1 MIFESS
7 NKQNYQNHNPM
18 KHICIFF
25 IAFISSFGFAQKTES
40 PYLEVLTPNA
50 VIPLKSTKADV
61 KISGNIAHVRI
72 SQTYQNTGSI
82 PIEAKYVFPL
92 STQAAVHKMQMT
104 IGDRTINA
112 KIFEK
117 QEAQRVY
124 DKALKEGKR
133 AAKLDQH
140 RPNVFQM
147 NVGNIVQND
156 IVTIDIYYTEMLVPL
171 AGTYEFV
178 FPGVVGPRFTGEN
191 TSGETVFNQPYTK
204 NGVGDTFDFDLNVQ
218 INSGIPIA
226 DVSSNTHKI
235 KVHYPNTRI
244 AEVAL
249 TNENTNASNRDFILK
264 YGMRGNEIQSGL
276 LLYEE
281 EGEKFFAY
289 MMEPPKASA
298 KMKPAAK
305 EYLFVVDVSGS
316 MHGTPM
322 QVSKKLLRNLLVNL
336 PETDHYNILFFSGGS
351 TVLSPEPL
359 ACTPE
364 NIQKGLNFLTNI
376 NSGGGT
382 RLLNALNTAYA
393 LPRMDKTSARSMV
406 VITDGYVSVER
417 QAFEMIEN
425 NLGQAN
431 VFTFGI
437 GSGVNRYLLEGMAK
451 VSNSESFIAAQMS
464 EANAVAEKF
473 RNYIKTPLLT
483 QIRIKA
489 EGFEAYDVTP
499 SSIPDVFASRPILV
513 FGKYRGD
520 AKGTLTVTG
529 QTGNGVFQKE
539 FRVAEGMLSKD
550 NEALKYLWARK
561 KIERLDDYKR
571 RFGDN
576 TRQEV
581 IALGLKYNLV
591 TQYTSFVAVDNEVV
605 NKNGKRKEVKQPLPM
620 PKNVSNSA
628 VGAEASVKGK
638 TFIKRKKRTKT
649 IKSDTKNLNEKATTW
664 FRENYTKIIEK
675 YLKKYDGIRVEVD
688 KNGTILKVEILINGS
703 WILNEVLLER
713 INLLDVNEV
722 FSLGQKVTITIK
734 N

>member
-1 MIFESS
+1 
-7 NKQNYQNHNPM
+7 M
-18 KHICIFF
+18 KHILVIF
-25 IAFISSFGFAQKTES
+25 IALISSFGFAQKTES

-61 KISGNIAHVRI
+61 KISGNIAHVHI
-72 SQTYQNTGSI
+72 AQTYQNTGNI

-124 DKALKEGKR
+124 DKALKQGKR

-147 NVGNIVQND
+147 NVGNIMKND

-171 AGTYEFV
+171 AGSYEFV
-178 FPGVVGPRFTGEN
+178 FPGVVGPRFVGKS
-191 TSGETVFNQPYTK
+191 TSGEKAFNQPYTRK
-204 NGVGDTFDFDLNVQ
+204 GVGDTFQYDLDVQ
-218 INSGIPIA
+218 INAGIPIA

-235 KVHYPNTRI
+235 KVNYPNTRK
-244 AEVAL
+244 AEIAL
-249 TNENTNASNRDFILK
+249 TSENKNPSNRDFILK
-264 YGMRGNEIQSGL
+264 YSMRGNEIQSGL

-281 EGEKFFAY
+281 NGEKFFAY
-289 MMEPPKASA
+289 MMEPPKASVTV
-298 KMKPAAK
+298 KPAAK

-316 MHGTPM
+316 MNGYPM
-322 QVSKKLLRNLLVNL
+322 EVSKKLLRNLLVNL
-336 PETDHYNILFFSGGS
+336 PETDHYNILLFAGGS
-351 TVLSPEPL
+351 RVLSPKPL
-359 ACTPE
+359 SCSKE
-364 NIQKGLNFLTNI
+364 NIQKGINFLTNERG
-376 NSGGGT
+376 GGGT
-382 RLLNALNTAYA
+382 LLLNALKTAYA

-417 QAFEMIEN
+417 EAFDMIAQ

-437 GSGVNRYLLEGMAK
+437 GSSVNRYLLEGMAK
-451 VSNSESFIAAQMS
+451 ISSSESFIATEMN

-473 RNYIKTPLLT
+473 RNYIKSPLLT

-489 EGFEAYDVTP
+489 EGFDAYDVTP

-520 AKGTLTVTG
+520 AKGILTITG

-539 FRVAEGMLSKD
+539 FRVADGMLSKD
-550 NEALKYLWARK
+550 NEALRYLWARK

-576 TRQEV
+576 TKQQV
-581 IALGLKYNLV
+581 IELGLKYNLV

-605 NKNGKRKEVKQPLPM
+605 NKNGNRKVVKQPLPM
-620 PKNVSNSA
+620 PKNVNNSA

-638 TFIKRKKRTKT
+638 TFIKRKKRSKT
-649 IKSDTKNLNEKATTW
+649 IKADDTKLNEKATNW
-664 FRENYTKIIEK
+664 FRENYAKIIK
-675 YLKKYDGIRVEVD
+675 RYLKTYDGIRVEVS
-688 KNGTILKVEILINGS
+688 KNGTILKLEILVNGS
-703 WILNEVLLER
+703 WITNEVLLER
-713 INLLDVNEV
+713 INLIDVQDAFNLDK
-722 FSLGQKVTITIK
+722 KVVITIK
-734 N
+734 K

>member
-1 MIFESS
+1 
-7 NKQNYQNHNPM
+7 M
-18 KHICIFF
+18 KHICLFF
-25 IAFISSFGFAQKTES
+25 IALISTLGFAQKTES
-40 PYLEVLTPNA
+40 PYLEVLTSNA
-50 VIPLKSTKADV
+50 VIPLKATKAAV
-61 KISGNIAHVRI
+61 NISGNIAHVHI
-72 SQTYQNTGSI
+72 AQTYQNTGSI

-104 IGDRTINA
+104 ISDRTITA

-124 DKALKEGKR
+124 DKALQEGKR

-147 NVGNIVQND
+147 NVGNIVQGD
-156 IVTIDIYYTEMLVPL
+156 IVTIDIYYTEILVPL

-178 FPGVVGPRFTGEN
+178 FPGVVGPRYTGEN

-204 NGVGDTFDFDLNVQ
+204 KGVADTFEYDLQVQ

-235 KVHYPNTRI
+235 NINYPITRI
-244 AEVAL
+244 AEVSLASE
-249 TNENTNASNRDFILK
+249 NENPSNRDFILK

-281 EGEKFFAY
+281 DGEKFFAY
-289 MMEPPKASA
+289 MMEPPKATVQ
-298 KMKPAAK
+298 MKPTAK

-316 MHGTPM
+316 MNGYPM
-322 QVSKKLLRNLLVNL
+322 KVSKKLLRNLLVNL
-336 PETDHYNILFFSGGS
+336 PETDRYNILLFAGGS
-351 TVLSPEPL
+351 RVLATEPL
-359 ACTPE
+359 TCTEE
-364 NIQKGLNFLTNI
+364 NIQKGINFLTNV
-376 NSGGGT
+376 SGGGGT
-382 RLLNALNTAYA
+382 NLLNALKTAYA
-393 LPRMDKTSARSMV
+393 LQRQDTTSARSMV

-417 QAFEMIEN
+417 EAFEMIEK

-451 VSNSESFIAAQMS
+451 VSSSESFIAGHMN
-464 EANAVAEKF
+464 EAIEVAEKF
-473 RNYIKTPLLT
+473 RNYIKSPLLT

-489 EGFEAYDVTP
+489 EGFDAYDVTP

-520 AKGTLTVTG
+520 TKGTLTVTG
-529 QTGNGVFQKE
+529 QTGNGTFQKE
-539 FRVAEGMLSKD
+539 FRVADGMLSK
-550 NEALKYLWARK
+550 NNAALRYLWARK
-561 KIERLDDYKR
+561 KIERLDDYR
-571 RFGDN
+571 SRFGDN
-576 TRQEV
+576 TKQEV
-581 IALGLKYNLV
+581 IKLGLQYNLV
-591 TQYTSFVAVDNEVV
+591 TQYTSFVAVDTEVV
-605 NKNGKRKEVKQPLPM
+605 NKDGKRKEVKQPLPM
-620 PKNVSNSA
+620 PKNVNNSA

-638 TFIKRKKRTKT
+638 TFVKRKKRAKTVKT
-649 IKSDTKNLNEKATTW
+649 ITEKATTW
-664 FRENYTKIIEK
+664 FRENYAKIIEK
-675 YLKKYDGIRVEVD
+675 YLKTYDGIRVQID
-688 KNGTILKVEILINGS
+688 KDGTILKVEILVNGS
-703 WILNEVLLER
+703 WIVNEVLLER
-713 INLLDVNEV
+713 INLFDVNEA

>member
-1 MIFESS
+1 M
-7 NKQNYQNHNPM
+7 
-18 KHICIFF
+18 
-25 IAFISSFGFAQKTES
+25 SSFGFAQKTES

-61 KISGNIAHVRI
+61 KISGNIAHVHI
-72 SQTYQNTGSI
+72 AQTYQNTGSI

-191 TSGETVFNQPYTK
+191 ASGETVFNQPYTK
-204 NGVGDTFDFDLNVQ
+204 KGVPDTFEYDLNVQ
-218 INSGIPIA
+218 INAGIPIA
-226 DVSSNTHKI
+226 DVTSNTHKI
-235 KVHYPNTRI
+235 KVNYPNTRK

-249 TNENTNASNRDFILK
+249 TSENKNPSNRDFILK

-281 EGEKFFAY
+281 DGEKFFAY
-289 MMEPPKASA
+289 MMEPPKASVQI
-298 KMKPAAK
+298 KPTAK

-316 MHGTPM
+316 MNGYPM
-322 QVSKKLLRNLLVNL
+322 EVSKKLLRNLLVNL
-336 PETDHYNILFFSGGS
+336 PETDRYNILLFAGGS
-351 TVLSPEPL
+351 RVLSPEPL
-359 ACTPE
+359 TCTPE
-364 NIQKGLNFLTNI
+364 NIQQGINFLTNVRG
-376 NSGGGT
+376 GGGT
-382 RLLNALNTAYA
+382 NLLNALKTAYA
-393 LPRMDKTSARSMV
+393 LPRKNKTSARSMV
-406 VITDGYVSVER
+406 VITDGYVSIER
-417 QAFEMIEN
+417 QAFEMIEK

-451 VSNSESFIAAQMS
+451 VSSSESFIATEMN
-464 EANAVAEKF
+464 EANEVAEKF
-473 RNYIKTPLLT
+473 RNYIKSPLLT

-489 EGFEAYDVTP
+489 DGFDAYDVTP

-520 AKGTLTVTG
+520 ATGTLTITG

-539 FRVAEGMLSKD
+539 FRVADGMLSKD
-550 NEALKYLWARK
+550 NEALRYLWARK
-561 KIERLDDYKR
+561 KIERLDDYRR
-571 RFGDN
+571 RFGDH
-576 TRQEV
+576 TKQEV
-581 IALGLKYNLV
+581 IKLGIKYNLV

-605 NKNGKRKEVKQPLPM
+605 NNNGNRKEVKQPLPM
-620 PKNVSNSA
+620 PKNVNNSA

-638 TFIKRKKRTKT
+638 TFIKRKKRTKVAKAYT
-649 IKSDTKNLNEKATTW
+649 KSLNEKATTW
-664 FRENYTKIIEK
+664 FRENYAKIVEK
-675 YLKKYDGIRVEVD
+675 YLKKYDGIRVQVA

-703 WILNEVLLER
+703 WIVNEVLLER

-722 FSLGQKVTITIK
+722 FSLGQKVTVTIK

>member
-1 MIFESS
+1 
-7 NKQNYQNHNPM
+7 M

-25 IAFISSFGFAQKTES
+25 IALVSSFGFAQKTES

-61 KISGNIAHVRI
+61 KISGNIAHI
-72 SQTYQNTGSI
+72 HIAQTYQNTGSI

-124 DKALKEGKR
+124 DKTLKQGKR
-133 AAKLDQH
+133 AAKLEQH

-147 NVGNIVQND
+147 NVGNIMQND
-156 IVTIDIYYTEMLVPL
+156 LVTIDIYYTEMLVPV
-171 AGTYEFV
+171 AGNYEFV
-178 FPGVVGPRFTGEN
+178 FPSVVGPRFTGEN
-191 TSGETVFNQPYTK
+191 TSGETTFNLPYTK
-204 NGVGDTFDFDLNVQ
+204 KGVADTFAYDLQVQ

-226 DVSSNTHKI
+226 DVTSNTHKI
-235 KVHYPNTRI
+235 NVNYPNTRI
-244 AEVAL
+244 AEVSL
-249 TNENTNASNRDFILK
+249 TAENENPSNRDFILK

-281 EGEKFFAY
+281 AGEKFFAY
-289 MMEPPKASA
+289 MMEPPKVTE
-298 KMKPAAK
+298 KEQTTAK

-316 MHGTPM
+316 MNGYPM
-322 QVSKKLLRNLLVNL
+322 EVSKKLLRNLLVNL
-336 PETDHYNILFFSGGS
+336 PETDHYNILLFAGGS
-351 TVLSPEPL
+351 RVLATKPL
-359 ACTPE
+359 QCSPE
-364 NIQKGLNFLTNI
+364 NIQKGINFLTNERG
-376 NSGGGT
+376 GGGT
-382 RLLNALNTAYA
+382 RLLNALKTAYA
-393 LPRMDKTSARSMV
+393 LPRMDQTSARSMV

-417 QAFEMIEN
+417 HAFEMIEK

-437 GSGVNRYLLEGMAK
+437 GSSVNRYLLEGMAK
-451 VSNSESFIAAQMS
+451 VSSSETFIATQMN
-464 EANAVAEKF
+464 EANTIAEQF
-473 RNYIKTPLLT
+473 RNYIKSPLLT
-483 QIRIKA
+483 QIRIQA
-489 EGFEAYDVTP
+489 EGFDAYDVTP

-520 AKGTLTVTG
+520 AKGKLTITG
-529 QTGNGVFQKE
+529 QTGNGIFKKE
-539 FRVAEGMLSKD
+539 FHVSDGVLSKD
-550 NEALKYLWARK
+550 NKALRYLWARK
-561 KIERLDDYKR
+561 KIERLDDYKK

-576 TRQEV
+576 TKQEV
-581 IALGLKYNLV
+581 IKLGLQYNLV

-605 NKNGKRKEVKQPLPM
+605 NKNGNRKVVRQPLPM
-620 PKNVSNSA
+620 PKNVNNSA

-638 TFIKRKKRTKT
+638 FIVKRKKSSKVA
-649 IKSDTKNLNEKATTW
+649 KNVHKKATTW
-664 FRENYTKIIEK
+664 FRENYSKIVEK
-675 YLKKYDGIRVEVD
+675 YLKKYDGIRVEIAKD
-688 KNGTILKVEILINGS
+688 GTILKVEILVNGS

-722 FSLGQKVTITIK
+722 FNLGQKVTITIK
-734 N
+734 NA

>member
-1 MIFESS
+1 
-7 NKQNYQNHNPM
+7 M
-18 KHICIFF
+18 KNICILI

-50 VIPLKSTKADV
+50 VIPLKSTKVDV
-61 KISGNIAHVRI
+61 KISGNIANVHI
-72 SQTYQNTGSI
+72 AQTYQNTGSI

-147 NVGNIVQND
+147 NVGNIMQND
-156 IVTIDIYYTEMLVPL
+156 IVTIDIYYTEMLVPTT
-171 AGTYEFV
+171 GEYEFM

-191 TSGETVFNQPYTK
+191 TSGETTFNQPYTGK
-204 NGVGDTFDFDLNVQ
+204 GIADTFDFDLNVQ

-235 KVHYPNTRI
+235 NVNYPNTRI
-244 AEVAL
+244 AEISL
-249 TNENTNASNRDFILK
+249 KKENENSSNRDFILT
-264 YGMRGNEIQSGL
+264 YGMRGKEIQSGL

-281 EGEKFFAY
+281 EGEHFFAY
-289 MMEPPKASA
+289 MMEPPKASVNV
-298 KMKPAAK
+298 KETAK
-305 EYLFVVDVSGS
+305 EYLFIVDVSGS
-316 MHGTPM
+316 MNGYPM
-322 QVSKKLLRNLLVNL
+322 EVSKKLFRNLLVNL
-336 PETDHYNILFFSGGS
+336 PETDHYNILLFAGGS
-351 TVLSPEPL
+351 VVLSDKPL
-359 ACTPE
+359 SCTKE
-364 NIQKGLNFLTNI
+364 NIQKGINFLSNERG
-376 NSGGGT
+376 GGGT
-382 RLLNALNTAYA
+382 RLLNALKTAYQ

-417 QAFEMIEN
+417 KAFEMIEQ

-437 GSGVNRYLLEGMAK
+437 GSSVNRYLLEGMSK
-451 VSNSESFIAAQMS
+451 VSNSESFIVTEMNK
-464 EANAVAEKF
+464 ANEVAEKF
-473 RNYIKTPLLT
+473 RNYIKSPILT

-489 EGFEAYDVTP
+489 EGFDAYDVTP

-520 AKGTLTVTG
+520 AKGTLTITG
-529 QTGNGVFQKE
+529 QSGNGIFQKE
-539 FRVAEGMLSKD
+539 FMVADGMLSKD

-561 KIERLDDYKR
+561 KIERLDDYKT
-571 RFGDN
+571 RFRDN
-576 TRQEV
+576 TKDEV

-605 NKNGKRKEVKQPLPM
+605 NTSGNRKVVKQPLPM
-620 PKNVSNSA
+620 PKNVNNSA

-638 TFIKRKKRTKT
+638 TFIKKQKKTE
-649 IKSDTKNLNEKATTW
+649 IVKNDDEVLTEKATTW
-664 FRENYTKIIEK
+664 FKENYTKIIEK
-675 YLKKYDGIRVEVD
+675 YLKKYDGIRVKVA
-688 KNGTILKVEILINGS
+688 KNGTISTVEILVNGV
-703 WILNEVLLER
+703 WITNEVLLER
-713 INLLDVNEV
+713 INLITIDHV
-722 FSLGQKVTITIK
+722 FSIGKEVTITIK

>member
-1 MIFESS
+1 
-7 NKQNYQNHNPM
+7 
-18 KHICIFF
+18 
-25 IAFISSFGFAQKTES
+25 
-40 PYLEVLTPNA
+40 
-50 VIPLKSTKADV
+50 
-61 KISGNIAHVRI
+61 
-72 SQTYQNTGSI
+72 
-82 PIEAKYVFPL
+82 
-92 STQAAVHKMQMT
+92 
-104 IGDRTINA
+104 
-112 KIFEK
+112 
-117 QEAQRVY
+117 
-124 DKALKEGKR
+124 
-133 AAKLDQH
+133 
-140 RPNVFQM
+140 
-147 NVGNIVQND
+147 
-156 IVTIDIYYTEMLVPL
+156 
-171 AGTYEFV
+171 
-178 FPGVVGPRFTGEN
+178 
-191 TSGETVFNQPYTK
+191 
-204 NGVGDTFDFDLNVQ
+204 
-218 INSGIPIA
+218 
-226 DVSSNTHKI
+226 
-235 KVHYPNTRI
+235 
-244 AEVAL
+244 
-249 TNENTNASNRDFILK
+249 
-264 YGMRGNEIQSGL
+264 
-276 LLYEE
+276 YEE

-289 MMEPPKASA
+289 MMEPPTAA
-298 KMKPAAK
+298 AQMKPAAK

-316 MHGTPM
+316 MHGEPM
-322 QVSKKLLRNLLVNL
+322 EVSKKLLRNLLVNL

-351 TVLSPEPL
+351 SILAPKPL

-382 RLLNALNTAYA
+382 RLLNALHTAYA
-393 LPRMDKTSARSMV
+393 LPRMDNSSARSMV

-417 QAFEMIEN
+417 KAFEMIEK

-451 VSNSESFIAAQMS
+451 VSNSELFVATQMN

-473 RNYIKTPLLT
+473 RNYIKSPLLT

-576 TRQEV
+576 TKQKV
-581 IALGLKYNLV
+581 IELGLKYNLV

-605 NKNGKRKEVKQPLPM
+605 NKNGKRKTINQPLPM

-649 IKSDTKNLNEKATTW
+649 IKADTKNVNEKAATW
-664 FRENYTKIIEK
+664 FRENYTKIVEK

-688 KNGTILKVEILINGS
+688 KNGTILKVEILVNGS

-722 FSLGQKVTITIK
+722 FSLGEKVTITIK
-734 N
+734 K

>member
-1 MIFESS
+1 
-7 NKQNYQNHNPM
+7 M

-25 IAFISSFGFAQKTES
+25 IALVSSFGFAQKTES

-61 KISGNIAHVRI
+61 KISGNIAHVHI
-72 SQTYQNTGSI
+72 AQTYQNTGTI

-178 FPGVVGPRFTGEN
+178 FPSVVGPRFTGEN

-204 NGVGDTFDFDLNVQ
+204 KGVGDTFDFDLNVQ

-235 KVHYPNTRI
+235 KVHYPNARI

-249 TNENTNASNRDFILK
+249 TNENKNSSNRDFILK

-276 LLYEE
+276 LLCEE

-298 KMKPAAK
+298 QMKPAAK
-305 EYLFVVDVSGS
+305 EYLFVVDVPGS
-316 MHGTPM
+316 MHGEPM

-351 TVLSPEPL
+351 SVLSPEPL

-382 RLLNALNTAYA
+382 RLLNALKTAYA
-393 LPRMDKTSARSMV
+393 LPRMDKNSARSMV

-451 VSNSESFIAAQMS
+451 VSNSESFLATQMS
-464 EANAVAEKF
+464 EANEVAEKF
-473 RNYIKTPLLT
+473 RNYIKAPLLT

-513 FGKYRGD
+513 FGKYKGD
-520 AKGTLTVTG
+520 AKGTLTITG

-539 FRVAEGMLSKD
+539 FRVTDGMLSKD

-576 TRQEV
+576 TKQKV
-581 IALGLKYNLV
+581 IELGLKYNLV

-605 NKNGKRKEVKQPLPM
+605 NKNGNRKEVKQPLPM
-620 PKNVSNSA
+620 PKNVHNSA

-638 TFIKRKKRTKT
+638 TFIKRKKPAKT
-649 IKSDTKNLNEKATTW
+649 VKVDANKLNEKATTW

-688 KNGTILKVEILINGS
+688 KNGTILKVEILVNGS
-703 WILNEVLLER
+703 WILNEVVLER

-722 FSLGQKVTITIK
+722 FSFEQKVTITIK
-734 N
+734 NN

>member
-1 MIFESS
+1 
-7 NKQNYQNHNPM
+7 M
-18 KHICIFF
+18 KHICIFL
-25 IAFISSFGFAQKTES
+25 IALMSSFGFAQKTES

-61 KISGNIAHVRI
+61 KISGNIAHVHI
-72 SQTYQNTGSI
+72 AQTYQNTGSI

-191 TSGETVFNQPYTK
+191 ASGETVFNQPYTK
-204 NGVGDTFDFDLNVQ
+204 KGVPDTFEYDLNVQ
-218 INSGIPIA
+218 INAGIPIA
-226 DVSSNTHKI
+226 DVTSNTHKI
-235 KVHYPNTRI
+235 KVNYPNTRK

-249 TNENTNASNRDFILK
+249 TSENKNPSNRDFILK

-281 EGEKFFAY
+281 DGEKFFAY
-289 MMEPPKASA
+289 MMEPPKASVQI
-298 KMKPAAK
+298 KPTAK

-316 MHGTPM
+316 MNGYPM
-322 QVSKKLLRNLLVNL
+322 EVSKKLLRNLLVNL
-336 PETDHYNILFFSGGS
+336 PETDRYNILLFAGGS
-351 TVLSPEPL
+351 RVLSPEPL
-359 ACTPE
+359 TCTPE
-364 NIQKGLNFLTNI
+364 NIQQGFNFLTNVRG
-376 NSGGGT
+376 GGGT
-382 RLLNALNTAYA
+382 NLLNALKTAYA
-393 LPRMDKTSARSMV
+393 LPRKDKTSARSMV
-406 VITDGYVSVER
+406 VITDGYVSIER
-417 QAFEMIEN
+417 QAFEMIEK

-451 VSNSESFIAAQMS
+451 VSSSESFIATEMN
-464 EANAVAEKF
+464 EANEVAEKF
-473 RNYIKTPLLT
+473 RNYIKSPLLT

-489 EGFEAYDVTP
+489 DGFDAYDVTP

-520 AKGTLTVTG
+520 ATGTLTITG

-539 FRVAEGMLSKD
+539 FRVADGMLSKD
-550 NEALKYLWARK
+550 NEALRYLWARK
-561 KIERLDDYKR
+561 KIERLDDYRR
-571 RFGDN
+571 RFGDH
-576 TRQEV
+576 TKQEV
-581 IALGLKYNLV
+581 IKLGIKYNLV
-591 TQYTSFVAVDNEVV
+591 TQYTSFVAIDNEVV
-605 NKNGKRKEVKQPLPM
+605 NKNGNRKEVKQPLPM
-620 PKNVSNSA
+620 PKNVNNSA

-638 TFIKRKKRTKT
+638 TFIKRKKRTKVAKAYT
-649 IKSDTKNLNEKATTW
+649 KSLNEKAITW
-664 FRENYTKIIEK
+664 FRENYAKIVEK
-675 YLKKYDGIRVEVD
+675 YLKKYDGIRVQVA

-703 WILNEVLLER
+703 WIVNEVLLER

-722 FSLGQKVTITIK
+722 FSLGQKVTVTIK